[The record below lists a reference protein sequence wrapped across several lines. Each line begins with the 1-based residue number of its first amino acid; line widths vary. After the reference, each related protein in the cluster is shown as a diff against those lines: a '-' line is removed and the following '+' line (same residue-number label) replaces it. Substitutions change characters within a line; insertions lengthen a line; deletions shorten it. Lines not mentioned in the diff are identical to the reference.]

1 VSRHRILVADDNP
14 DHALLTVDAIASTYG
29 DAVEVRVARNGR
41 EALEIVFDEKW
52 IPELVLLD
60 VQMPIVDGFEALRRL
75 KNDDVLR
82 AVPVVMLSRSAHERD
97 VSRSYELGS
106 NSYVTKPVG
115 GTALRSLVAQIPSY
129 WFGVSTPPRV
139 EVKR

>member
-14 DHALLTVDAIASTYG
+14 DHALLTVDAIALTYG

>member
-14 DHALLTVDAIASTYG
+14 DHALLTVDAIALTYG

-129 WFGVSTPPRV
+129 WFGVNTPPRV